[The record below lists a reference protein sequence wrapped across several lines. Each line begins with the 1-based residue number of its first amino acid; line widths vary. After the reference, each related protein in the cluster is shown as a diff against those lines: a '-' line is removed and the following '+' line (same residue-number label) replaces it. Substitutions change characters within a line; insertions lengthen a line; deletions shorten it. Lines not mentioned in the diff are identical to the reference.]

1 MVETDIRLDLEPATG
16 DPGTSSLAAGAI
28 AGVKAHKES
37 MARMSNFLDREE
49 EILDR
54 RAVSR

>member
-1 MVETDIRLDLEPATG
+1 
-16 DPGTSSLAAGAI
+16 
-28 AGVKAHKES
+28 VKAHKES